1 MKVTVSGAT
10 GRVGRHLV
18 AALKERGDDVVA
30 LSRDPDRASEQLG
43 VQAYAWDLK
52 NEAVPRPALE
62 GRDAVVHLAGED
74 PGQRWNAEVK
84 AEILDSREKGTRN
97 MVHSIFDTKPRP
109 RTFVCASA
117 SGYYGA
123 RGSEPVDE
131 TEPPGEDWLAE
142 VCTRWER
149 QADTAKMGIRLVI
162 VRTGLVLDAGGGAL
176 PRMLPPFKA
185 GLGGPIGGGKQYMPW
200 IHLDDLVGIYLAAL
214 DHPTFNGA
222 INASAPEPV
231 TNKQFAKALG
241 RAVNRPAVAPVPG
254 FTIKLM
260 YGEMSQIVLKG
271 VRMVPGRAAELG
283 YEFQHTDLDEALR
296 SALEEHPAKPEP
308 TPEPKPEPKAA
319 PEPEPEPEPE
329 EPEPEEPEP
338 EAGGA
343 RAGGAGAG
351 ARARARRL
359 SPRRAARGRVRRPAS
374 PSQPWPGSQA
384 RRGPRRR

>member
-30 LSRDPDRASEQLG
+30 LSRDPDRAGEQLG

-52 NEAVPRPALE
+52 NEAVPKEALA

-74 PGQRWNAEVK
+74 VGQRWSKEAK

-97 MVHSIFDTKPRP
+97 MVHSIFETKPRP
-109 RTFVCASA
+109 KAFICASA
-117 SGYYGA
+117 SGYYGP

-131 TEPPGEDWLAE
+131 HEPPGTDWLAD
-142 VCTRWER
+142 VVARWER
-149 QADTAKMGIRLVI
+149 QAETAKVGIRMVL
-162 VRTGLVLDAGGGAL
+162 VRTGIVLDADGGAL
-176 PRMLPPFKA
+176 AKMLPFFKA
-185 GLGGPIGGGKQYMPW
+185 GVGGPIGSGKQYMPW
-200 IHLDDLVGIYLAAL
+200 IHLDDLVGIYLAAI

-222 INASAPEPV
+222 INASAPEPA

-241 RAVNRPAVAPVPG
+241 SALHRPAVAPVPG

-283 YEFQHTDLDEALR
+283 YEFRHRDLDEALR
-296 SALEEHPAKPEP
+296 STLE
-308 TPEPKPEPKAA
+308 
-319 PEPEPEPEPE
+319 
-329 EPEPEEPEP
+329 
-338 EAGGA
+338 
-343 RAGGAGAG
+343 
-351 ARARARRL
+351 
-359 SPRRAARGRVRRPAS
+359 
-374 PSQPWPGSQA
+374 
-384 RRGPRRR
+384 